1 MRAGA
6 LSLAVPSLYVGAMA
20 WLWLA
25 LAGLPTGVALEV
37 IARRLVSPAGEE
49 GTPADEGVGDGA
61 FIDPSKRAGAAQLL
75 LMVAATAALF
85 GIAGWRFDRAGDLAM
100 VAAYISV
107 LVLCAAT
114 DLLSFKVPNAVTYP
128 AILGALALGF
138 AMPGASAREVLAG
151 GAVAGG
157 ILLVPALLTGGR
169 GFGIGDAKLAAFAG
183 LALGLPNVAAALLF
197 TALLGGMVA
206 TMLLVTGV
214 CRRHEP
220 IPYAPF
226 VSAGALIAL
235 LWRGPAF
242 AQLS

>member
-1 MRAGA
+1 MT
-6 LSLAVPSLYVGAMA
+6 

-25 LAGLPTGVALEV
+25 LAGLPAGVALDV
-37 IARRLVSPAGEE
+37 VANHLVSPAGDDDVPGVT
-49 GTPADEGVGDGA
+49 GTSEPAIGRRLGRFFG
-61 FIDPSKRAGAAQLL
+61 RAWVVRLL
-75 LMVAATAALF
+75 VVAATAALF
-85 GIAGWRFDRAGDLAM
+85 AIAGARFDRPGHLAI
-100 VAAYISV
+100 VTAYTSV

-128 AILGALALGF
+128 AMLFALALGI
-138 AMPGASAREVLAG
+138 AMPGASVRDVLAG

-169 GFGIGDAKLAAFAG
+169 GFGIGDAKLAAFVG
-183 LALGLPNVAAALLF
+183 LALGLPNVVAALLF
-197 TALLGGMVA
+197 TALLGGIVA
-206 TMLLVTGV
+206 GALLVSGV

-242 AQLS
+242 IQLS

>member
-1 MRAGA
+1 MT
-6 LSLAVPSLYVGAMA
+6 

-25 LAGLPTGVALEV
+25 LAGLPAGVALDV
-37 IARRLVSPAGEE
+37 IARRLVSPSGEDE
-49 GTPADEGVGDGA
+49 TPVHERAAEAAIV
-61 FIDPSKRAGAAQLL
+61 DPRLERFSTRAWVFRLL
-75 LMVAATAALF
+75 IVVATAALF
-85 GIAGWRFDRAGDLAM
+85 GIAGGRFDDAGHLAI
-100 VAAYISV
+100 ATAYICV

-114 DLLSFKVPNAVTYP
+114 DVLSFRVPNVVTYP
-128 AILGALALGF
+128 AILGALVLGF

-157 ILLVPALLTGGR
+157 ILLLPALLTGGR
-169 GFGIGDAKLAAFAG
+169 GFGIGDAKLAAFVG
-183 LALGLPNVAAALLF
+183 LALGLPNVVAALLF
-197 TALLGGMVA
+197 TALLGGIVA
-206 TMLLVTGV
+206 ALLLVTGV

-242 AQLS
+242 IQLS